1 MLQRCSGRDFGLSVV
16 TSRVVVDVGYSQATR
31 TVRSGLLGFRGL
43 GCLSLGFR
51 ALGLGFRA

>member
-1 MLQRCSGRDFGLSVV
+1 MLQRCSGRDFGLSVA

-31 TVRSGLLGFRGL
+31 TVRSGLLGVTGL
-43 GCLSLGFR
+43 GFLSLGFR